1 MDAFGQ
7 FLALGGEQLQAFL
20 RVACGLV
27 VVREQGVH
35 ERGADD
41 DAVRVGADLGAL
53 FGGGHADAHAH
64 VLGTGL
70 TGTFHEEFGRGVD
83 GGAFAGDAHAGGRI
97 HEAARVAG
105 HGFEALGGR
114 VRGDQEDAVES
125 VAVGGFDPLPRLV
138 RDKVRG
144 DETGAAGVL
153 EVAGETLDAVV
164 VHEVPV
170 AHDERHAAGVGHGFD
185 GLEHALDGLAVVQG
199 DGGGS
204 LDDRAVHD
212 RVGVR
217 QADFHGVD
225 AVLDHRPEGVKRDVR
240 VREAVGQVA
249 DEGGLVLGLE
259 LGEHS
264 ARLAG
269 LVADAQRLAGRRGCF
284 VGHNQ
289 KSPLLVQATVLP
301 WAPVTSSAAAWSSVR

>member
-27 VVREQGVH
+27 VVREHGVH

-41 DAVRVGADLGAL
+41 DAIGVGADPGAL
-53 FGGGHADAHAH
+53 FRGGYADAHAH

-70 TGTFHEEFGRGVD
+70 TGALHEEFGRGVD
-83 GGAFAGDAHAGGRI
+83 GGAFAGDAHAGGRV
-97 HEAARVAG
+97 HEATRVAG

-125 VAVGGFDPLPRLV
+125 MTVGGFDPLPRLV
-138 RDKVRG
+138 RDEVRG
-144 DETGAAGVL
+144 DEAGAAGVL
-153 EVAGETLDAVV
+153 EVTGETLDAVV
-164 VHEVPV
+164 VHKVPV
-170 AHDERHAAGVGHGFD
+170 AHDERHAAGVGHGLD

-217 QADFHGVD
+217 QADLHGID
-225 AVLDHRPEGVKRDVR
+225 TVLDHCLKGIKRDIR
-240 VREAVGQVA
+240 VREAIGQVA
-249 DEGGLVLGLE
+249 DEGGLVLSLE
-259 LGEHS
+259 LGEHC

-284 VGHNQ
+284 IGHNQ

-301 WAPVTSSAAAWSSVR
+301 WAPVTSSAAA

>member
-1 MDAFGQ
+1 M
-7 FLALGGEQLQAFL
+7 
-20 RVACGLV
+20 VARSPV
-27 VVREQGVH
+27 
-35 ERGADD
+35 
-41 DAVRVGADLGAL
+41 
-53 FGGGHADAHAH
+53 
-64 VLGTGL
+64 TPMP
-70 TGTFHEEFGRGVD
+70 
-83 GGAFAGDAHAGGRI
+83 GGRI

-125 VAVGGFDPLPRLV
+125 VTVGGFDPLPRLV

-144 DETGAAGVL
+144 DEAGAAGVL
-153 EVAGETLDAVV
+153 EVTGETLDAVV

-225 AVLDHRPEGVKRDVR
+225 AVLDHRLEGVKRDVR
-240 VREAVGQVA
+240 VGEAVGQVA

-264 ARLAG
+264 A
-269 LVADAQRLAGRRGCF
+269 
-284 VGHNQ
+284 
-289 KSPLLVQATVLP
+289 
-301 WAPVTSSAAAWSSVR
+301 